1 MKKHLS
7 ICAAKECITYFID
20 NGQIIDYQ
28 DNFKYMGDV
37 PFCVYFDSERTTGDS
52 VFFDSK
58 MYVISYCQ
66 IYSFHPA
73 LNLEKV
79 VIYRSFQQT
88 PEEIYDLGD
97 LRSEHES
104 FFDNVTYIQMK
115 DAA

>member
-7 ICAAKECITYFID
+7 ICAAKECITYFVD

-28 DNFKYMGDV
+28 DNFKYKGDV
-37 PFCVYFDSERTTGDS
+37 PFCVYFDFERTTGDS